1 MRSFPRASSASEVL
15 SIFISSPLHHST
27 KVNRCRHEIGRHWGE
42 SRWPPLGERRRWAVV
57 VDGEGFGPARFGSV
71 KLTLLSLFT
80 RTRSSQLTAFLECM
94 ALAHCAHRRARER
107 ESRSDRG
114 YERGKLKHAPERS
127 LSSLVWQTVEVLELP
142 RRPRAVS
149 RLRFQEMLVHFLK
162 TGSYVHTSPAVR
174 AGGPRGLWREA
185 ARDPVK
191 VATAITTAFRPSMAC
206 PPRRVLPM
214 RAATR
219 W

>member
-15 SIFISSPLHHST
+15 SIFISSLLHHST

-107 ESRSDRG
+107 ESRSDRRVRARKT
-114 YERGKLKHAPERS
+114 EARS
-127 LSSLVWQTVEVLELP
+127 RALTVESGLADGGGFGVATKAPSRFPAQVSRNARAFLENRKLRAHIS
-142 RRPRAVS
+142 RRPGWR
-149 RLRFQEMLVHFLK
+149 
-162 TGSYVHTSPAVR
+162 TSWSLAR
-174 AGGPRGLWREA
+174 GGA
-185 ARDPVK
+185 
-191 VATAITTAFRPSMAC
+191 
-206 PPRRVLPM
+206 
-214 RAATR
+214 
-219 W
+219 